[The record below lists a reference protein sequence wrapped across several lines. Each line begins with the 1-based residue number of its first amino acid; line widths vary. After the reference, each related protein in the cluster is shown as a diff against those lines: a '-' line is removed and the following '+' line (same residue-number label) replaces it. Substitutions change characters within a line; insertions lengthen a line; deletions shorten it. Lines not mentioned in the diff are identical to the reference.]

1 MLRIKGSNAEN
12 NKIIDIHNMKRL
24 AILIGAPGSVYSDN
38 YLQGVDF
45 DIKNYIKFL
54 QSPSGGAWNK
64 SEIIA
69 VKNPDKEKLLKLI
82 KTIKADYVLTVFS
95 GHGAYLLSGQTILA
109 INRTQHLTLGNL
121 VTKAPKQMFVV
132 DACRSFFD
140 SGISGFL
147 GEELRSF
154 PSRLTKQQARII
166 FDNYLRKCEE
176 GAIICYSCSI
186 GETSIDSNDGGY
198 FTTSLLDKTQQWIE
212 KPSKFNILPINLA
225 FTLAKNYLIT
235 NLTDEQNPQ
244 LKTTRKRQFWFP
256 FAIRKAT
263 LLL

>member
-1 MLRIKGSNAEN
+1 
-12 NKIIDIHNMKRL
+12 MKRQ
-24 AILIGAPGSVYSDN
+24 AILIGAPGNAYSDN
-38 YLQGVDF
+38 YLKGVDF

-54 QSPSGGAWNK
+54 QSPSGGAWDK

-69 VKNPDKEKLLKLI
+69 VKHPDKEKLIQLVK
-82 KTIKADYVLTVFS
+82 KIKADYVLTVFS
-95 GHGAYLLSGQTILA
+95 GHGAYSLSGQTILA
-109 INRTQHLTLGNL
+109 INRTQHLTLENL
-121 VTKAPKQMFVV
+121 ITTAPKQMFVV
-132 DACRSFFD
+132 DACRSFVD

-147 GEELRSF
+147 GEELRNF

-166 FDNYLRKCEE
+166 FDNYLRKCED
-176 GAIICYSCSI
+176 GAVICYSCSI
-186 GETSIDSNDGGY
+186 GETSIDSNDGGC

-212 KPSKFNILPINLA
+212 KPSKFNILPINSA
-225 FTLAKNYLIT
+225 FTLAKNYLVT

-263 LLL
+263 QLI

>member
-1 MLRIKGSNAEN
+1 
-12 NKIIDIHNMKRL
+12 MKRQ
-24 AILIGAPGSVYSDN
+24 AILIGAPGSIYSDN

-54 QSPSGGAWNK
+54 QSPSGGAWDK

-69 VKNPDKEKLLKLI
+69 VKNPDKEKLLKLV
-82 KTIKADYVLTVFS
+82 KTINADYVLTVFS
-95 GHGAYLLSGQTILA
+95 GHGAYSLSGRTILA

-132 DACRSFFD
+132 DTCRSFID

-147 GEELRSF
+147 GEELRNF

-166 FDNYLRKCEE
+166 FDNYLRKCEN
-176 GAIICYSCSI
+176 GAVICYSCSI

-212 KPSKFNILPINLA
+212 RPSKFNILPINSA
-225 FTLAKNYLIT
+225 FTLAKNYLVT

-244 LKTTRKRQFWFP
+244 LKTTRQRQFWFP
-256 FAIRKAT
+256 FAIRKAIQT
-263 LLL
+263 F